1 MQPRRFIL
9 QALDPEY
16 GHPAFETM
24 LVVERPEELRTL
36 LGAAADD
43 DPRLEMSYTLDS
55 ADIAAIN
62 RHFGLRFDPQGRQT
76 SLYQWT
82 RLREAP
88 YLVHTGYELALMI
101 EGRKQF
107 ARMGGDYYPPDR
119 YEVEDRFDRFVAQG
133 LLHKEVELEKF
144 AEPLRLKD
152 GRVLEGFRTVYY
164 TRIGQEWR
172 IAAWQL
178 ISRASRKTGWNENFE
193 RLEGML
199 FGYEDWQNDWWIDDL
214 RARGLTWGTAL
225 LYLAVTQSGLAGIED
240 AGYRALPR
248 LTGSVKL
255 VCSTWEKLDGT
266 ELRRLMEVP
275 GAVAL
280 VRFRVKVRPFLDLV
294 SEKQASVHELP
305 SDRIKDLN
313 RLIVGDIEVAM
324 RRGAGCLY
332 NT

>member
-43 DPRLEMSYTLDS
+43 DPGLEMAYTLDP

-62 RHFGLRFDPQGRQT
+62 RHFGLRFDPQGRTT

-82 RLREAP
+82 GLREVP

-101 EGRKQF
+101 DGRKQF

-119 YEVEDRFDRFVAQG
+119 HEEEDRFDRFVAQG

-164 TRIGQEWR
+164 TRIGEEWR
-172 IAAWQL
+172 IAAWKL
-178 ISRASRKTGWNENFE
+178 ISKASRKSGWTEDFE

-199 FGYEDWQNDWWIDDL
+199 FGYEDWQNDWWIDDI
-214 RARGLTWGTAL
+214 REREQKWGTTL
-225 LYLAVTQSGLAGIED
+225 LYLAVTESTLAGIEE

-248 LTGSVKL
+248 LTGSL
-255 VCSTWEKLDGT
+255 RLMCSMWGKPDDA
-266 ELRRLMEVP
+266 ELQRLMEAP

-280 VRFRVKVRPFLDLV
+280 VRFRVKVRPLLDLV
-294 SEKQASVHELP
+294 GEKQAAAHELP
-305 SDRIKDLN
+305 PDRIKDLN
-313 RLIVGDIEVAM
+313 RLIVDDIEIAM
-324 RRGAGCLY
+324 RPAALSE
-332 NT
+332 